1 MKIIDVL
8 RQRIRAAARFA
19 KPSLIPAAIAG
30 LVVYVY
36 ERQNRE
42 NFQSDLRIDVENELN
57 LIANR
62 LQSEINTNIAALN
75 GFANS
80 IGVHPAMTPDDFT
93 VMATKLL
100 LQNPQHLSEVG
111 AAL

>member
-1 MKIIDVL
+1 MKIVDVL

-30 LVVYVY
+30 IVVFSGGHIY

-42 NFQSDLRIDVENELN
+42 NFRSDLRIDVENELN

-62 LQSEINTNIAALN
+62 LQSEVNTNIAA
-75 GFANS
+75 S
-80 IGVHPAMTPDDFT
+80 T
-93 VMATKLL
+93 VSPTASAFILR
-100 LQNPQHLSEVG
+100 
-111 AAL
+111 